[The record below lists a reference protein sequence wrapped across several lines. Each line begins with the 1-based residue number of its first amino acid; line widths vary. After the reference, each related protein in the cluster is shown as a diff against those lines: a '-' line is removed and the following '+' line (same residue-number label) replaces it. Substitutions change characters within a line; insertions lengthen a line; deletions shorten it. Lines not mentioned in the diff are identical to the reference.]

1 MRWQSVRWTRLLTLL
16 ALLLPL
22 TGWAQTPV
30 TISTTTPYTQDFDG
44 QGATGTAYEPGWL
57 GIKASGTSTT
67 VANGATLA
75 PIVTDGSANS
85 GAMYNVGAATTTER
99 ALGSLASAGIVP
111 RFGAV
116 FQNATGSTV
125 TQVDLAGFMEQW
137 RSASNATVLETLPFE
152 FSFDATSLATGTWTA
167 VAGMNLVE
175 KLTASAAAAAVNGN
189 LAANRTAI
197 SGTIGS
203 LSWANGTT
211 MWIRWSDTDN
221 TGSDGIYALDD
232 FSLTV
237 TTASTVTLAEINL
250 KQGATSYLTAST
262 YSGFA
267 NTTLGSTDV
276 KTFTVENLGGTA
288 LAVSSIVATGDFSV
302 TGTVPT
308 TVAANGTATF
318 DVTFT
323 PAATGTR
330 TGTVTIASDDA
341 DEASYVVNLSAVGQA
356 STPNPLIA
364 ISQAGTAYASAS
376 TFSGFANTT
385 QGATS
390 APVTFTITNGS
401 TTDALVI
408 AGISTTG
415 NFAVS
420 GTAPTTVAAGG
431 TATFDLTFGPTA
443 AGTRTGTVT
452 ITNNSQGT
460 PSYVISLSGEG
471 TPPAP
476 TATSYSATSLLAGI
490 LSNEVVS
497 GTNLTGATVTVTGS
511 TAGTVVVGTAT
522 ATATQVSFT
531 LLAPQAGSFTLNI
544 ATGGGTLTQTIDVTT
559 PPAGFFEPFEAGSKS
574 STYASGNVTLT
585 TGPWNFTEA
594 LLGNQPPSATPG
606 SGEKK
611 NNGQAV
617 RFRTLGTATMNFD
630 KANGAGTISFVAAL
644 YGTDA
649 AQPTPATALLVEI
662 STNGGTSYAPV
673 GSITPTATLSP
684 YSLTANVA
692 GSIRLRFS
700 SNTAGTTPRLN
711 LDDLLVADY
720 AAPVACAAPGT
731 PAFGSITQTSAEVTV
746 VAGPDGTGPFTVTA
760 TPTAGGSAITA
771 AGASPISL
779 TGLTAGTTYSV
790 TVTSGCNAGFSSPS
804 QASAAASLT
813 TAAATPVP
821 TLAVTQGGTSYPS
834 AGTAYAFGNQTVGTT
849 SAPVAFTLTNGG
861 PDALTISGISTTG
874 DYALSGA
881 APTTIAAGGTATVSA
896 TFAPTA
902 AGTRAGTLVITSNA
916 TNAATYTVNLTGTG
930 VVATPNPLI
939 AVSQGGTAVANGG
952 SYSGFAST
960 TQGSTSAAVTFTI
973 ANGSPTDNLTLGTFA
988 LTGPFALSGT
998 APTSVAAGSSAT
1010 FSLTF
1015 TPTAVGANTGTL
1027 RIPNN
1032 SQANNPY
1039 LINLSGQG
1047 TAPALTDL
1055 VVSSPQSVQGSYNN
1069 VTITNGGI
1077 ANLTGTLNVASTL
1090 TVQPGGSLV
1099 QNCQLV
1105 TGAGSFVL
1113 QPGANLV
1120 ICDPAGIASTGPVGA
1135 IQVSGSRSFSPDA
1148 SYAYNGTVP
1157 QLTGAG
1163 LPSRVLNLVV
1173 GNATGV
1179 TLIQA
1184 LSISSVVRLES
1195 GNLATNGQAFTLL
1208 SSATGTALVDN
1219 RSGIVVGTATVQ
1231 RYIDPSRNSGV
1242 GYRHYSSPVA
1252 NSTVADLA
1260 TAGFAPVV
1268 NPSYNTVG
1276 NTVTPFP
1283 NVFGYDP
1290 ARVNTSGGAGS
1301 IDFDKGFFSPTTTA
1315 DALEVTRGYTVNL
1328 SAQALVDFVGTL
1340 NNGSLTATNLTRGPQ
1355 SESGWHLRGNPYP
1368 APLDWNAVGKAGVED
1383 ALYVF
1388 KSSGQYTGSYASY
1401 INNVG
1406 ANGGTNVLPIAQ
1418 GFFTRTAAGQTGT
1431 LTFSNTAR
1439 LTTPDATPFQRG
1451 TADVRP
1457 QLVLSLSNATARTQ
1471 AVVYFEQGAT
1481 AGFDSA
1487 FDAHALP
1494 APNGLTLATETPAA
1508 EPLAISG
1515 HPALAGPD
1523 VLLPL
1528 RVGSLA
1534 AGTFSLAVDN
1544 LANLPTPYRA
1554 YLRDA
1559 LTGTYT
1565 DLTTTPSVGLSLTA
1579 GGAAGGRYAVLF
1591 TTQQRGLTTAPAALA
1606 QLASVYPNPARGT
1619 ATLLL
1624 PAALRGTQ
1632 ATAVTVVDNV
1642 GRVVLAR
1649 TLAAGTTETLELPLG
1664 SLAPGVYSV
1673 LARTAAGLVAKRLVV
1688 Q

>member
-189 LAANRTAI
+189 LTANRTAI

-490 LSNEVVS
+490 PSNEVVS

-746 VAGPDGTGPFTVTA
+746 AAGPDGTGPFTVTA

-881 APTTIAAGGTATVSA
+881 APTTVAAGGTATVSV

-930 VVATPNPLI
+930 VAAPL
-939 AVSQGGTAVANGG
+939 
-952 SYSGFAST
+952 
-960 TQGSTSAAVTFTI
+960 
-973 ANGSPTDNLTLGTFA
+973 P
-988 LTGPFALSGT
+988 
-998 APTSVAAGSSAT
+998 
-1010 FSLTF
+1010 
-1015 TPTAVGANTGTL
+1015 
-1027 RIPNN
+1027 
-1032 SQANNPY
+1032 
-1039 LINLSGQG
+1039 
-1047 TAPALTDL
+1047 DL
-1055 VVSSPQSVQGSYNN
+1055 VVSTTQLVSGSYNN
-1069 VTITNGGI
+1069 VTVTPTGVATLSGPLAVAGALLVQTGGV
-1077 ANLTGTLNVASTL
+1077 L
-1090 TVQPGGSLV
+1090 Q
-1099 QNCQLV
+1099 QNCQLLN
-1105 TGAGSFVL
+1105 GAGSFTL
-1113 QPGANLV
+1113 QAGAGLV
-1120 ICDPAGIASTGPVGA
+1120 VCDPAGITATGATGA
-1135 IQVSGSRSFSPDA
+1135 IQVAGTRSYSPGA
-1148 SYAYNGTVP
+1148 AYIYNGTAA

-1163 LPSRVLNLVV
+1163 LPAQVGGLGVANPFGLTLSQAVAVSQQVTLQV
-1173 GNATGV
+1173 GN
-1179 TLIQA
+1179 L
-1184 LSISSVVRLES
+1184 
-1195 GNLATNGQAFTLL
+1195 NTNGQQLTLL
-1208 SSATGTALVDN
+1208 SSAAGTAF
-1219 RSGIVVGTATVQ
+1219 VVNTGGVVNGTATVQ
-1231 RYIDPSRNSGV
+1231 RYIDNANPV
-1242 GYRHYSSPVA
+1242 GYRHYAAPVS
-1252 NSTVADLA
+1252 NTTLADLA
-1260 TAGFAPVV
+1260 TAGFAPTF
-1268 NPSYNTVG
+1268 NPAYNTSPTPG
-1276 NTVTPFP
+1276 TVTPFP
-1283 NVFGYDP
+1283 TVFGYDQ
-1290 ARVNTSGGAGS
+1290 ARVATVTSTYS
-1301 IDFDKGFFSPTTTA
+1301 SFDKGWFSPLAA
-1315 DALEVTRGYTVNL
+1315 DAMLPTRGYTVN
-1328 SAQALVDFVGTL
+1328 APNTALVDFVGTL
-1340 NNGSLTATNLTRGPQ
+1340 NNGPQPSGPLARGTG
-1355 SESGWHLRGNPYP
+1355 SEEGWHLLGNPYP
-1368 APLDWNAVGKAGVED
+1368 APLDWSTVAPAQRPGMD
-1383 ALYVF
+1383 AAMYVF
-1388 KSSGQYTGSYASY
+1388 QSSGQYGGSYRTF
-1401 INNVG
+1401 
-1406 ANGGTNVLPIAQ
+1406 ANGVGGSSLIP
-1418 GFFTRTAAGQTGT
+1418 AASGYFARVTTPGT
-1431 LTFSNTAR
+1431 LGAVNLTNANR
-1439 LTTPDATPFQRG
+1439 VTTPVATPAFGRG
-1451 TADVRP
+1451 TADNRP
-1457 QLVLSLSNATARTQ
+1457 QLHLQLRGAAGLDE
-1471 AVVYFEQGAT
+1471 AYLYFEAGAT
-1481 AGFDSA
+1481 AGLDARYDAVKLANPSGFQLASA
-1487 FDAHALP
+1487 AAGQHLAI
-1494 APNGLTLATETPAA
+1494 NGLPVPGATALVVPLAVAVPQAGSYAIGAA
-1508 EPLAISG
+1508 EVANFGSG
-1515 HPALAGPD
+1515 T
-1523 VLLPL
+1523 VTLL
-1528 RVGSLA
+1528 
-1534 AGTFSLAVDN
+1534 
-1544 LANLPTPYRA
+1544 
-1554 YLRDA
+1554 DA
-1559 LTGTYT
+1559 LTGTRT
-1565 DLTTTPSVGLSLTA
+1565 VLTA
-1579 GGAAGGRYAVLF
+1579 GASYAFVLSGPAAPGRFAVEFRSSGALA
-1591 TTQQRGLTTAPAALA
+1591 TTAANALA
-1606 QLASVYPNPARGT
+1606 AQTQLFPNPAS
-1619 ATLLL
+1619 ASF
-1624 PAALRGTQ
+1624 
-1632 ATAVTVVDNV
+1632 
-1642 GRVVLAR
+1642 RVVLPVLRGKAPVAA
-1649 TLAAGTTETLELPLG
+1649 TLTNALGQTVLSRSLSAPAGQAITAEFDVRG
-1664 SLAPGVYSV
+1664 
-1673 LARTAAGLVAKRLVV
+1673 LARGIYTLRLTLDGEQVV
-1688 Q
+1688 RKVVVE